1 MATMTLQFE
10 GRVLKEFTVGSNV
23 TIGRLPDNM
32 VIIDNPAV
40 SGHHARVFREGD
52 QVIVEDLKSTNG
64 TFVNGRHVYRHSLRN
79 GDVVL
84 VGKHTLVFDRMAF
97 AAPLVPEPVMS
108 GLGDTMYLDTRQHRT
123 LLATLRE
130 TRAEAEKRAGARPT
144 WAPAPERI
152 GVLRV
157 VSGRAEQ
164 PEYDLQAHT
173 SFIGKS
179 TTALVKLRGWFK
191 PEVAVAIAWNADGYV
206 ATAHGGRTRIND
218 RPLNGRHRL
227 KEGDV
232 LHVSGLTL
240 EFGYRA
246 GAGTDVAPVNE
257 GLRARLFMSSGERA
271 ATVRALT

>member
-40 SGHHARVFREGD
+40 SGHHARVYREGD

-64 TFVNGRHVYRHSLRN
+64 TFVNGRHIYRHSLRN
-79 GDVVL
+79 GDVML

-108 GLGDTMYLDTRQHRT
+108 GLGDTMYLDTKQHRT

-144 WAPAPERI
+144 WAPAPERV

-164 PEYDLQAHT
+164 SEYDLQAHT
-173 SFIGKS
+173 SIIGKS
-179 TTALVKLRGWFK
+179 ATALVKLRGWFK
-191 PEVAVAIAWNADGYV
+191 PDVAVAIARNADGYV
-206 ATAHGGRTRIND
+206 ATALGGRTRVND
-218 RPLNGRHRL
+218 RPLNGRHHL

-232 LHVSGLTL
+232 LQVSGLTL
-240 EFGYRA
+240 EFGYKAA
-246 GAGTDVAPVNE
+246 GSVENAPVAE